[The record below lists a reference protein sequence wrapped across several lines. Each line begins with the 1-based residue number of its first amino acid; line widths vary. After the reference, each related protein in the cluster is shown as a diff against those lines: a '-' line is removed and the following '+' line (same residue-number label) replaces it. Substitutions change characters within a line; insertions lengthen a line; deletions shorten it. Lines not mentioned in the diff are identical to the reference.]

1 MNQKEALKIISQKL
15 EKGQSKQEIFN
26 ELISKVKFKSDL
38 IKYIAMVP
46 NYEDRIKYKNLN
58 LVLFLILCFFTISKF
73 VIAVFM
79 LSQVSLIALP
89 LAFLVPI
96 ITIWFAISVWN
107 FRGNMYRPLG
117 LIAIASVLKKLSNI
131 DQFSTYTPSLV
142 VMDAI
147 FFWIPAILVIF
158 IAFFI
163 GFKVFPYYG
172 FWGNLKEEKLL
183 LTVQQSAAPER
194 HSADLSAPACLRA
207 GTDRR
212 SRAAG
217 ER

>member
-1 MNQKEALKIISQKL
+1 M
-15 EKGQSKQEIFN
+15 
-26 ELISKVKFKSDL
+26 
-38 IKYIAMVP
+38 
-46 NYEDRIKYKNLN
+46 
-58 LVLFLILCFFTISKF
+58 
-73 VIAVFM
+73 
-79 LSQVSLIALP
+79 
-89 LAFLVPI
+89 
-96 ITIWFAISVWN
+96 
-107 FRGNMYRPLG
+107 
-117 LIAIASVLKKLSNI
+117 
-131 DQFSTYTPSLV
+131 DQFSTYTPSLL